1 MRVLVACDW
10 FLKYAVEQVAALA
23 RAGAE
28 VSLMCRSHALEF
40 GGSAAE
46 RLEALD
52 KVNGVPTYVLPGRI
66 STVAATTAA
75 ISYRREIHAWRPDV
89 VHAHDNADPRLLMI
103 VAGLPRVLTIHDP
116 VPHPGH
122 PAQSR
127 IENAIRRRWITGAQS
142 IVVHGQAL
150 VTQLPAWMRRRPVA
164 VIPHGAD
171 IRAHPL
177 PPPLAPCVL
186 LFGRL
191 EPYKGIDVLVRA
203 MNQVW
208 QERPDVRLRI
218 AGEGRSASIVPYD
231 PRIELMDQY
240 VPEHELETL
249 FAGATLAVL
258 PYTQASQTG
267 VGALSLGYGVPTIV
281 TDVGALREIALDES
295 FVVPAGDDDALAR
308 AILRKLDHGE
318 AERQAVLAFA
328 RSRMSWDTCARA
340 SLRLYESVVEQVGA

>member
-52 KVNGVPTYVLPGRI
+52 RVNGVPTYVLPGRI
-66 STVAATTAA
+66 RPS
-75 ISYRREIHAWRPDV
+75 RRPPRPSRIGVRFHAWRPDV

-150 VTQLPAWMRRRPVA
+150 VTELPAWMLRRPVA

-177 PPPLAPCVL
+177 
-186 LFGRL
+186 RL
-191 EPYKGIDVLVRA
+191 H
-203 MNQVW
+203 
-208 QERPDVRLRI
+208 
-218 AGEGRSASIVPYD
+218 S
-231 PRIELMDQY
+231 
-240 VPEHELETL
+240 H
-249 FAGATLAVL
+249 
-258 PYTQASQTG
+258 
-267 VGALSLGYGVPTIV
+267 
-281 TDVGALREIALDES
+281 
-295 FVVPAGDDDALAR
+295 
-308 AILRKLDHGE
+308 
-318 AERQAVLAFA
+318 
-328 RSRMSWDTCARA
+328 RA
-340 SLRLYESVVEQVGA
+340 SSSSGDSSRTRASTSSSAP

>member
-52 KVNGVPTYVLPGRI
+52 RVNGVPTYVLPGRI

-150 VTQLPAWMRRRPVA
+150 VAELPGMDAPPAGRRHPTRCRHPGASAAASARTVRPPLRATRAVQGHRRPRPRHEPGVAREARRPAPHRRR
-164 VIPHGAD
+164 
-171 IRAHPL
+171 
-177 PPPLAPCVL
+177 
-186 LFGRL
+186 
-191 EPYKGIDVLVRA
+191 
-203 MNQVW
+203 
-208 QERPDVRLRI
+208 
-218 AGEGRSASIVPYD
+218 
-231 PRIELMDQY
+231 
-240 VPEHELETL
+240 
-249 FAGATLAVL
+249 
-258 PYTQASQTG
+258 
-267 VGALSLGYGVPTIV
+267 
-281 TDVGALREIALDES
+281 GALRID
-295 FVVPAGDDDALAR
+295 R
-308 AILRKLDHGE
+308 A
-318 AERQAVLAFA
+318 V
-328 RSRMSWDTCARA
+328 
-340 SLRLYESVVEQVGA
+340 